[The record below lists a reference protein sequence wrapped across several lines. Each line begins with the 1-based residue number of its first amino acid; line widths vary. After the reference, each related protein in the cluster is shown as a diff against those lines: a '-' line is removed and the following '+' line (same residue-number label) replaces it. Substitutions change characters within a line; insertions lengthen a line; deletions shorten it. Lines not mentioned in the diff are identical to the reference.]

1 MTYLNIIS
9 TLLLI
14 VLIWISIQI
23 ARIIHLMRTL
33 LHEIKPSDNVISDV
47 DVKWGVITLADT
59 LLRKIR
65 DIERQQFTLSEINQK
80 LEEMN
85 EFNQLS
91 PEQKNRI
98 NSLKDLA
105 EKLKSDRSS

>member
-14 VLIWISIQI
+14 VLIWISIQTAGSI
-23 ARIIHLMRTL
+23 RLMRTL
-33 LHEIKPSDNVISDV
+33 LHEIKPSDKVTSDV
-47 DVKWGVITLADT
+47 DVKWGAITLADT

-65 DIERQQFTLSEINQK
+65 DLERQQFTLSEINQK
-80 LEEMN
+80 LEELN

-91 PEQKNRI
+91 AEQKNRI
-98 NSLKDLA
+98 NSVKDLA